1 MFVIDS
7 GQGISFSSFSDT
19 PAKTIIEV
27 EYMEI
32 TDNEFDEG
40 FESGETTALTEVEDM
55 LVDEGFDPEEV
66 EEMLYDPAPR
76 KKGRKKK
83 TSKRRYDP
91 APQRRYKPRSTSGKK
106 RKTTARRKKP
116 KGMLAK
122 MKKFAMP
129 GTAGVTFYA
138 SYLKRADELFTAGQI
153 TKKSVYSAVE
163 YDVKNFDVDDALDRL
178 KDNAGEIATPVLAAA
193 LVKETK
199 IAGKHSGLVA
209 DILTGLAAGKAAK
222 VLLDPPIAGAAAPA
236 RQIAQ
241 KTTQPA
247 ATGGQVIDLR
257 NTGSNTWEV

>member
-7 GQGISFSSFSDT
+7 GQGISFPRFLIP

-27 EYMEI
+27 EYME
-32 TDNEFDEG
+32 TPDNDFDEG
-40 FESGETTALTEVEDM
+40 FESGETAALTEVQEM
-55 LVDEGFDPEEV
+55 LMDEGFDPEEV
-66 EEMLYDPAPR
+66 QEMLYDPAP
-76 KKGRKKK
+76 KKGKKKK

-91 APQRRYKPRSTSGKK
+91 APQKRYKPRSTSGKK

-138 SYLKRADELFTAGQI
+138 SYLKRADELFTAGKI

-178 KDNAGEIATPVLAAA
+178 KDNAGEIATPVLAGM

-222 VLLDPPIAGAAAPA
+222 VLLDPPIAGAAPPA

-257 NTGSNTWEV
+257 NTGSNVWEV